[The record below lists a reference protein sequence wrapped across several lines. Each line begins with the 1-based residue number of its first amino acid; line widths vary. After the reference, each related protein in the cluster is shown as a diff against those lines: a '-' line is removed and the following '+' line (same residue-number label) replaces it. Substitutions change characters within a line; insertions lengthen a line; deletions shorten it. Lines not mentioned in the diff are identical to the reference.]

1 MKKII
6 GILRPF
12 DMVKT
17 LYVYENG
24 NKIDMVTAPIE
35 ELDEAILTLCQK
47 YEISQVDLTGP
58 KKYTEGIKNKVEQVN
73 VTKYNAN
80 NITINLI

>member
-12 DMVKT
+12 DMTKT

-24 NKIDMVTAPIE
+24 NKID
-35 ELDEAILTLCQK
+35 AITTSTEDLENSILNLCEK
-47 YEISQVDLTGP
+47 YSISQVDLTGP
-58 KKYTEGIKNKVEQVN
+58 KKYTEGIKNQIEKSN
-73 VTKYNAN
+73 LLNYNIN
-80 NITINLI
+80 HITINLI

>member
-24 NKIDMVTAPIE
+24 NKIEMQTTPIE
-35 ELDEAILTLCQK
+35 ELEEANLTQ
-47 YEISQVDLTGP
+47 
-58 KKYTEGIKNKVEQVN
+58 
-73 VTKYNAN
+73 
-80 NITINLI
+80 

>member
-12 DMVKT
+12 DLVKT

-35 ELDEAILTLCQK
+35 QLDEAILTLCQK
-47 YEISQVDLTGP
+47 YEISRVDLTGP
-58 KKYTEGIKNKVEQVN
+58 KKYTEGIKSKVEQAN
-73 VTKYNAN
+73 VTKYNVN